1 MRNLLS
7 LLLLVGTAM
16 AKEDILAYPR
26 AYWENSVTVWFWVAV
41 AIYIIVAVPS
51 IYFMVKYRYRPKEN
65 EEGAHIEGNTAIE
78 IVWTVIP
85 TIIVLFLG
93 TYSFANFVKQR
104 NAPEGAL
111 EIKVTAFMWGWE
123 FEYPNGKKVYTFFNQ
138 VADPEKNIYL
148 MPEKIDDSAKAYI
161 PAGKPIKVY
170 CTSRDVIHSFF
181 VHEARVTEDCVPGRI
196 TKMWFQFNKP
206 GEYWVFCRE
215 YCGTWHS
222 RMASVLKV
230 VSEDEFNKWLGGQE
244 AQQTAPTN
252 EPAQPVQQ

>member
-1 MRNLLS
+1 MKNLILLLS
-7 LLLLVGTAM
+7 LVGISIAS
-16 AKEDILAYPR
+16 EGLLAYPR

-41 AIYIIVAVPS
+41 VIYLIVAIPS
-51 IYFMVKYRYRPKEN
+51 IYFMIKYRYKPKEN

-104 NAPEGAL
+104 SAPEGAL
-111 EIKVTAFMWGWE
+111 ELKVTAFMWGWE
-123 FEYPNGKKVYTFFNQ
+123 IEYPNGKKVYTFFNQ
-138 VADPEKNIYL
+138 VADPEKNVYL
-148 MPEKIDDSAKAYI
+148 MPEKIDDSVKAYI

-196 TKMWFQFNKP
+196 TKLWFQFNKP

-222 RMASVLKV
+222 RMATVLKV
-230 VSEDEFNKWLGGQE
+230 VNEDEFNKWLGGE
-244 AQQTAPTN
+244 VQQAELTN
-252 EPAQPVQQ
+252 QPAEPVQQ

>member
-1 MRNLLS
+1 MKNLLVLLS
-7 LLLLVGTAM
+7 LAGISM
-16 AKEDILAYPR
+16 AEEGIFAYPR
-26 AYWENSVTVWFWVAV
+26 VYWENSVAVWFWVAV
-41 AIYIIVAVPS
+41 VIYLIVAIPS
-51 IYFMVKYRYRPKEN
+51 IYFMIKYHYRPGKN
-65 EEGAHIEGNTAIE
+65 EEGAHIEGNTALE

-111 EIKVTAFMWGWE
+111 ELKVTAFMWGWE
-123 FEYPNGKKVYTFFNQ
+123 IEYPNGKKVYTFFNQ
-138 VADPEKNIYL
+138 VADPEKNVYL
-148 MPEKIDDSAKAYI
+148 MPEKIDDSVKAYI
-161 PAGKPIKVY
+161 PAGKPVKVY

-196 TKMWFQFNKP
+196 TKLWFQFNKP

-230 VSEDEFNKWLGGQE
+230 VSEDEFNKWLGGE
-244 AQQTAPTN
+244 AQQSASADQ
-252 EPAQPVQQ
+252 PAQPVQQ

>member
-1 MRNLLS
+1 MRKILVLLALS
-7 LLLLVGTAM
+7 SGAM
-16 AKEDILAYPR
+16 AEDIFAYPR

-41 AIYIIVAVPS
+41 AIYLIVAIPS
-51 IYFMVKYRYRPKEN
+51 VYFMVKYHYKPGKN
-65 EEGAHIEGNTAIE
+65 EEGEHIEGNTALE

-104 NAPEGAL
+104 QAPEGAL
-111 EIKVTAFMWGWE
+111 ELKVTAFMWGWE
-123 FEYPNGKKVYTFFNQ
+123 IEYPNGKKVYTFFNQ

-148 MPEKIDDSAKAYI
+148 MPEKIDDSVKAYI
-161 PAGKPIKVY
+161 PAGKPVKVY

-196 TKMWFQFNKP
+196 TKLWFQFNKP

-222 RMASVLKV
+222 RMATVLKA
-230 VSEDEFNKWLGGQE
+230 VSEEEFNKWLGPTQG
-244 AQQTAPTN
+244 AQQPAPA
-252 EPAQPVQQ
+252 EQAPQQATQ